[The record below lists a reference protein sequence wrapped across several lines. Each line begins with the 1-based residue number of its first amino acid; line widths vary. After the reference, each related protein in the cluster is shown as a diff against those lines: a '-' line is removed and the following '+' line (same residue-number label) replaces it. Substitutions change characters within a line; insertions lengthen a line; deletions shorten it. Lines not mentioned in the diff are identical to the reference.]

1 MLVRVSRFRSTR
13 QFSGL
18 FLPQQGIVSVFF
30 SGVGRQQMMLKTRI
44 GSYNLLPNFMLHDAN
59 LYRSILKKH
68 IDGEL
73 LQVTQRLL
81 LNAPRSE
88 RPVE

>member
-1 MLVRVSRFRSTR
+1 
-13 QFSGL
+13 
-18 FLPQQGIVSVFF
+18 
-30 SGVGRQQMMLKTRI
+30 MMLKTRI